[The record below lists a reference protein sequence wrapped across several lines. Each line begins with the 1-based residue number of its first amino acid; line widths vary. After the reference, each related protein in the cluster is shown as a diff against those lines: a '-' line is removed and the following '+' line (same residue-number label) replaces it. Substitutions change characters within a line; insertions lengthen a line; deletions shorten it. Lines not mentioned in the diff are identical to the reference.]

1 MRAMVLGGTGFIGSH
16 LVDRLLA
23 EGHQVRVFS
32 RSPEH
37 FRPPLPQVDY
47 RQAALA
53 DIPAL
58 VEALT
63 GVEVVYH
70 LISTTVPSTS
80 NRDPV
85 FDIESNLIG
94 MVRLLQVIRESGVRR
109 LVYLSSGGTVYGTP
123 EVVPIPESHPL
134 RPICSY
140 GIVKVAAENYL
151 HMFHALHGLD
161 YVVLRASNPYGERQ
175 GHFGVQ
181 GIIGTFLNKLRRGEE
196 LEVWGDGSLV
206 RDFIHVDDLARL
218 CVAAGVSDRVGI
230 YNAGSG
236 CGHSIREVLACMELA
251 VGRPLPV
258 NWRAGRSF
266 DVPRVV
272 LDIAKAEA
280 EFVWRPEIDLADGIR
295 RTWENLAQSPPVP
308 TT

>member
-16 LVDRLLA
+16 LVDRLLGD
-23 EGHQVRVFS
+23 GHQVRILS
-32 RSPEH
+32 RSPER
-37 FRPPLPQVDY
+37 FRAPLAGVDY
-47 RQAALA
+47 RQANLA

-58 VEALT
+58 FEALT
-63 GVEVVYH
+63 GVDVVYH
-70 LISTTVPSTS
+70 LVSSTVPATS

-85 FDIESNLIG
+85 FDIETNLIG
-94 MVRLLQVIRESGVRR
+94 MVRLLQVVRDSGVRR

-123 EVVPIPESHPL
+123 LILPIPESHPL
-134 RPICSY
+134 RPLCSY

-161 YVVLRASNPYGERQ
+161 YLVLRASNPYGERQ
-175 GHFGVQ
+175 GHYGVQ

-218 CVAAGVSDRVGI
+218 CVKAGVSERVGI

-236 CGHSIREVLACMELA
+236 RGYSIREVLELMEQA
-251 VGRPLPV
+251 VGRRLV
-258 NWRAGRSF
+258 VAWREGRRF

-272 LDIAKAEA
+272 LDVARAEA
-280 EFVWRPEIDLADGIR
+280 DFTWRPEIELGDGIR
-295 RTWENLAQSPPVP
+295 RTWESLEQFP
-308 TT
+308 TLRTP